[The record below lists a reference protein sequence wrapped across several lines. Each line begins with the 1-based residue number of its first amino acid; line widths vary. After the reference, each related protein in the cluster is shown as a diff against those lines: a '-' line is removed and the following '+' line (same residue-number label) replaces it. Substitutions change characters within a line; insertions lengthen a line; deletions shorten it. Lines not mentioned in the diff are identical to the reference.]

1 MLTSQAMPQ
10 KILIS
15 VQDTELTGKFKQW
28 LSARFPL
35 EWVPSEDY
43 TQADFLIGG
52 DFGYMHE
59 TFQGVK
65 ISITGENHAPDLNN
79 YDYTLTHEFE
89 EDDRRH
95 RLPFWQ
101 YVAMFHEPYGGLCA
115 HEPAPISPEELAA
128 QNREFCAFIC
138 RNPVCRKRNQFVKRL
153 NAIRKVNCAGPLMNN
168 VGFLL
173 EKGFRAKMDYQGKHL
188 FGVAY
193 ENEASPGY
201 QTEKILDVLIAR
213 SIPIYW
219 GSPRVEDEFN
229 PEAFIN
235 ARRFP
240 SERALIRHILELAED
255 PVRMAAIINAP
266 RYRDPLVL
274 EKADQALT
282 DFFARIFERGPGAI
296 RRSRYQRTQA
306 VLSHFYGH
314 GLFRTIR
321 RLSRHVRGKGGEQ
334 GLGNI
339 VSLKG
344 KRKS

>member
-1 MLTSQAMPQ
+1 MSQ

-15 VQDTELTGKFKQW
+15 SPDSSQSFTAFQRW

-35 EWVPSEDY
+35 EWVPAEDY
-43 TQADFLIGG
+43 LQADFLFSG
-52 DFGYMHE
+52 DFSYAHE
-59 TFQGVK
+59 AFQGVK
-65 ISITGENHAPDLNN
+65 IFFTGENHAPDLNN
-79 YDYTLTHEFE
+79 YDYNLTHDYA
-89 EDDRRH
+89 EDERRH

-101 YVAMFHEPYGGLCA
+101 FHPLIYGDNANRFAHQPDPITPDELVA
-115 HEPAPISPEELAA
+115 
-128 QNREFCAFIC
+128 QQRDFCAFVC
-138 RNPVCRKRNQFVKRL
+138 RNAICRKRNKLVKHL

-173 EKGFRAKMDYQGKHL
+173 EKGALAKFNYQSKHL

-193 ENEASPGY
+193 ENEAAPGY
-201 QTEKILDVLIAR
+201 QTEKIMDVLASR

-219 GSPRVEDEFN
+219 GNPRVDDEFN
-229 PEAFIN
+229 PEAFVH

-240 SERALIRHILELAED
+240 TERALIRHVLELAED

-274 EKADQALT
+274 EKAEQSLE

-296 RRSRYQRTQA
+296 RRSRLQKTKA

-334 GLGNI
+334 ELGSIFGLPP
-339 VSLKG
+339 K
-344 KRKS
+344 KKD